1 MKERIIPFLKYRYIA
16 YAASLSLFVL
26 FIVLSI
32 PRGGLM
38 LGVDFVGGLKI
49 IAKFE
54 KGVEEGAIR
63 QALKAYNPL
72 VQQIGEAESNE
83 FIISTK
89 LSGESV
95 FAVED
100 RITGGIEKNF
110 PKVKIEGDPMLI
122 VSFEGGVNE
131 GAFRAR
137 LAPMDAVAQ
146 KIDDAGAG
154 ASAYIVHGRY
164 TGDYKSNYSAE
175 EVETALRG
183 AYPDLRVLTGVALV
197 AYFPPG
203 VDEKSLGD
211 ILKQYGTRA
220 VRSEHSEKPAYLVYR
235 LVVDEAERITA
246 ILAGQFKKVEVLS
259 VENVG
264 PAIGS
269 FLRKSAIKLFSVAI
283 ILMMI
288 YLAYRF
294 EIRYA
299 MGAMAAL
306 VHDVILAV
314 AFCGAAGVE
323 INIPVVAAILT
334 IFGYSINDTIV
345 IFDRVREN
353 TNVETRM
360 SFREIIDR
368 SITQSLSR
376 TLLTSLTT
384 IFSVLALYLIGGEGL
399 NDFALVLLFGLV
411 VGTYSSTYVAS
422 PVLLS
427 WENFVTRVRS
437 LRRGTS
443 AS

>member
-16 YAASLSLFVL
+16 YATSLSLFVL

-54 KGVEEGAIR
+54 KGVDENGIR

-72 VQQIGEAESNE
+72 VQQIGETESNE
-83 FIISTK
+83 YIISTK

-95 FAVED
+95 YTVED
-100 RITGGIEKNF
+100 RIAEGIEGAFKGAT
-110 PKVKIEGDPMLI
+110 IQRDPALI
-122 VSFEGGVNE
+122 VSLGGGVDE
-131 GAFRAR
+131 GSFRAR

-146 KIDDAGAG
+146 RIGDAG
-154 ASAYIVHGRY
+154 SNEYIVYERDTKGI
-164 TGDYKSNYSAE
+164 KSNYDIE

-183 AYPDLRVLTGVALV
+183 AYPELQVLTGVALAV
-197 AYFPPG
+197 SFRPG
-203 VDEKSLGD
+203 TDEKSIGD
-211 ILKQYGTRA
+211 LVNTFGARA
-220 VRSEHSEKPAYLVYR
+220 VRSEHREKPVYLVYR
-235 LVVDEAERITA
+235 VIVDEAERITA
-246 ILAGQFKKVEVLS
+246 ILTRVFKSVEVMS

-264 PAIGS
+264 PAIGN
-269 FLRKSAIKLFSVAI
+269 FLRRSAIKLFAVEL

-288 YLAYRF
+288 YLTYRF

-299 MGAMAAL
+299 VGAMAAL
-306 VHDVILAV
+306 VHDVVLSV
-314 AFCGAAGVE
+314 VFCGAVGVE

-353 TNVETRM
+353 TNIETRM

-368 SITQSLSR
+368 SITQSISR

-411 VGTYSSTYVAS
+411 VGTYSTLYIAS
-422 PVLLS
+422 PVVLS
-427 WENFVTRVRS
+427 WEQFVAKMRA
-437 LRRGTS
+437 LRKGKS
-443 AS
+443 IS